1 MGGIRGDGAQLGVE
15 ERGAGD
21 GRRPRPDQRQRASS
35 NPTELIKLFC
45 SFSFF
50 TQNRKKQFLVSFL
63 FYYVL
68 TKHLGSVL
76 SSLVSKFLLIV
87 SIEPFFVKGC

>member
-45 SFSFF
+45 SFF
-50 TQNRKKQFLVSFL
+50 TQNRKKQFLVSF
-63 FYYVL
+63 FY
-68 TKHLGSVL
+68 
-76 SSLVSKFLLIV
+76 FIV
-87 SIEPFFVKGC
+87 F